1 MKSKGG
7 NTARRN
13 EDALAKR
20 YGRIGISA
28 VAAAARYQ
36 GKARNEASS
45 QTKQADKG
53 RRTRG
58 ASPKRWPSSRVGLI
72 AAWQRTPGQ
81 RTFRWAARSVGFP
94 AHSACGKL

>member
-45 QTKQADKG
+45 QTKQADKVG
-53 RRTRG
+53 EREGPHQNADHLRVRGSSLPDSARPCSELSDEQRAALVSRLTR
-58 ASPKRWPSSRVGLI
+58 
-72 AAWQRTPGQ
+72 
-81 RTFRWAARSVGFP
+81 P
-94 AHSACGKL
+94 AGS